1 MKPTKVLRDIE
12 VELESGKKVSHQFVY
27 ECYLDSDYGADID
40 GNRGVPMLFV
50 ELEDAVPR
58 FTRDLQLKDSND
70 NPLSDEETEEAID
83 LLWTSAD
90 HEAQTIELEDDYDPR
105 DFY

>member
-27 ECYLDSDYGADID
+27 ECYLDGDYGADID
-40 GNRGVPMLFV
+40 GNRGVPVLFV
-50 ELEDAVPR
+50 ELNGPSPQ

-90 HEAQTIELEDDYDPR
+90 HEIQTIELEDDYDPE